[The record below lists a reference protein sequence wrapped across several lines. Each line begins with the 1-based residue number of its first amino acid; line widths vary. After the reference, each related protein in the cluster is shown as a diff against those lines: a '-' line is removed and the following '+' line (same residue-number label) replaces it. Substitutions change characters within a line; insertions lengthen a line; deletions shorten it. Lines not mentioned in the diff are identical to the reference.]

1 MRWSSGSTDTRK
13 KESLAEIMACGP
25 ADRSAKGG
33 SLHVVHMNC
42 APASDSG
49 ATLTPTT
56 LLPYC
61 LGKKRL
67 QETLGL
73 SVWDSAEVITD
84 R

>member
-49 ATLTPTT
+49 ASLTPTT

-61 LGKKRL
+61 LILVKPRSFPQNRL
-67 QETLGL
+67 T
-73 SVWDSAEVITD
+73 SAD
-84 R
+84 